1 MYIAYSTN
9 FPGDFGKAFFQAT
22 QFFVWVVLRQLR
34 CLLDSMP
41 GPQIFLSSFK
51 TWFWANGRDQ
61 EEPVGHPRFRFRIRT
76 YPLTKSSLL
85 SRWLSFPQV
94 GYVSVPWRVLLLLF
108 FKVNAFDCQMFA
120 GVTSRTTGGRGWNW
134 CHEAKIQST
143 KQPRIFTH
151 IFTNIRPKTHLSIQ
165 QRIFRYFCLRIGRG
179 QVAPQQKSQRT
190 GSKLNVQWR
199 LDTVRLKLLHLE
211 LWNLLISSWSIW
223 KVSRNILKIKQV
235 MLLMLYCRLEG
246 LWRFPYVQWSV
257 LKIESEMLNPFIFI

>member
-1 MYIAYSTN
+1 MFLIV
-9 FPGDFGKAFFQAT
+9 KCLQVLQA
-22 QFFVWVVLRQLR
+22 
-34 CLLDSMP
+34 
-41 GPQIFLSSFK
+41 GPLEAVDE
-51 TWFWANGRDQ
+51 T
-61 EEPVGHPRFRFRIRT
+61 
-76 YPLTKSSLL
+76 
-85 SRWLSFPQV
+85 
-94 GYVSVPWRVLLLLF
+94 
-108 FKVNAFDCQMFA
+108 
-120 GVTSRTTGGRGWNW
+120 GVM
-134 CHEAKIQST
+134 KPIIQST

-165 QRIFRYFCLRIGRG
+165 QRILLDIFCLRIGRG

-199 LDTVRLKLLHLE
+199 LDTVRLKLLHLD
-211 LWNLLISSWSIW
+211 LWNLPIFSWSIW

>member
-51 TWFWANGRDQ
+51 TWFWANDRDQ
-61 EEPVGHPRFRFRIRT
+61 EEPVGHPRFRFRIFWVIWPE
-76 YPLTKSSLL
+76 YPPGNEHIPLPSRHFWVDDLFLFPSQGGICDRSLEGIASS
-85 SRWLSFPQV
+85 F
-94 GYVSVPWRVLLLLF
+94 F

-151 IFTNIRPKTHLSIQ
+151 IFTNIGPKTHLSIQ
-165 QRIFRYFCLRIGRG
+165 QRIFRYFCLRMGRG

-199 LDTVRLKLLHLE
+199 LDTVLEIVAFGSVEFADFFLKNLE
-211 LWNLLISSWSIW
+211 SFQ
-223 KVSRNILKIKQV
+223 KHP
-235 MLLMLYCRLEG
+235 ED
-246 LWRFPYVQWSV
+246 
-257 LKIESEMLNPFIFI
+257 